1 MNLPS
6 RWRTT
11 LPMKKPRGSSD
22 TAMSN
27 APSDFVVTKAQQRFA
42 EFGEACRRYRYIGL
56 CYGPPGGGKT
66 LSARHY
72 ANWDTSA
79 ASIPARDASTTA
91 LTTLLESDIVFYT
104 PRVVNTPAQV
114 GHDIG
119 HLRDALRAIPVE
131 HRERKQRIQ
140 LEKVHKQAR
149 AAEEERQRQI

>member
-56 CYGPPGGGKT
+56 CYCPPGVGKT
-66 LSARHY
+66 LSAQHY
-72 ANWDTSA
+72 ANWDTIS
-79 ASIPARDASTTA
+79 ASIPPRDASTTA
-91 LTTLLESDIVFYT
+91 LTTLLDSDTVFYN
-104 PRVVNTPAQV
+104 PQGVNKPAQV
-114 GHDIG
+114 GHTPR
-119 HLRDALRAIPVE
+119 HL
-131 HRERKQRIQ
+131 
-140 LEKVHKQAR
+140 
-149 AAEEERQRQI
+149 